1 MNTTPAKKR
10 VLPPA
15 VLAVALIVM
24 VALHFAWPGTQL
36 LRYPLTLIGLLP
48 LATGI
53 ALNLSVDRAFKVHR
67 TTIKPFERPSFLV
80 TSGAFRLSRNPIY
93 LGMVL
98 LLLGVALLLGTLT
111 PLAVVPVF
119 ALWIDRGVIRF
130 EERMLAETFGDAWRS
145 YRRRVRRWI

>member
-1 MNTTPAKKR
+1 MNATPADKR

-24 VALHFAWPGTQL
+24 VALHFAWPVAQL
-36 LRYPLTLIGLLP
+36 LRFPMTLVGLLP
-48 LATGI
+48 LAAGI
-53 ALNLSVDRAFKVHR
+53 ALNLSVDRAFKTHR

-80 TSGAFRLSRNPIY
+80 TTGPFRFSRNPIY

-98 LLLGVALLLGTLT
+98 LLLGVALLLGALT
-111 PLAVVPVF
+111 PFAVVPLF

-130 EERMLAETFGDAWRS
+130 EERMLAETFGDAWQS

>member
-1 MNTTPAKKR
+1 MNATPAKKR

-15 VLAVALIVM
+15 ALAVALILM

-36 LRYPLTLIGLLP
+36 LHYPLTLIGLLP

-53 ALNLSVDRAFKVHR
+53 VLNLSVDRAFKVHR

-80 TSGAFRLSRNPIY
+80 TTGPFRLTRNPIY

-111 PLAVVPVF
+111 PLAVIPVF
-119 ALWIDRGVIRF
+119 TLWIDRGVIRF
-130 EERMLAETFGDAWRS
+130 EERTLAETFGDAWQS